1 MALVGVSRIDDGIRE
16 GIKEREKKLGELVK
30 KSERKVINVEA
41 DLVDA
46 INEYAEE
53 LEDRFGF
60 KPTFAQAL
68 KFILK
73 ELRNKKL

>member
-1 MALVGVSRIDDGIRE
+1 MSLVGVNRIDDGDAPVKRRRRPPAE
-16 GIKEREKKLGELVK
+16 GG
-30 KSERKVINVEA
+30 ERKVISVEA
-41 DLVDA
+41 DLVD
-46 INEYAEE
+46 EVDRYAEE

>member
-1 MALVGVSRIDDGIRE
+1 MSLVGVNRIDDGDARRRKPLE
-16 GIKEREKKLGELVK
+16 ESV
-30 KSERKVINVEA
+30 ERKVIS
-41 DLVDA
+41 VDA
-46 INEYAEE
+46 ELVNEVNQFAGE

-68 KFILK
+68 RFILK